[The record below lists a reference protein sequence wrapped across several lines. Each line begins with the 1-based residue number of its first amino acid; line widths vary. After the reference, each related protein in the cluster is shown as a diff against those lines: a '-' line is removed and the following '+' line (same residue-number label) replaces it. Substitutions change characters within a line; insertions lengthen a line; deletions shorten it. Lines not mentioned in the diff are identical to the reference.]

1 MKLTKNLKNEIK
13 CDLRESLKQEKEID
27 KIVIFGSFL
36 ANSEVNDIDVAIF
49 QHSDNSYLP
58 LALKYRKL
66 TRAISK
72 RIPLDILP
80 IMSNSS
86 DSIFLQEIETGE
98 LIYER

>member
-1 MKLTKNLKNEIK
+1 MKLTKNIRNEIK
-13 CDLRESLKQEKEID
+13 RDLRESLKQEEEID

-36 ANSEVNDIDVAIF
+36 ANKEVNDIDIAIF
-49 QHSDNSYLP
+49 QHSDKSYLT

-66 TRAISK
+66 TRSISK

-80 IMSNSS
+80 IMSNTSGS
-86 DSIFLQEIETGE
+86 VFLQEIETGE